1 MLLLLVPYVNMLTK
15 IITCP
20 LGSLPEVFMSFHLL
34 GIEHDV
40 YGFYDFLDCQSQVL
54 SNDLLP
60 ERLAALQR

>member
-1 MLLLLVPYVNMLTK
+1 MLLLLVPDVNMLTK

-40 YGFYDFLDCQSQVL
+40 YGFYDCQSQVL
-54 SNDLLP
+54 SNDLIP